1 VRKRAMKRLLATL
14 VTVLAGFTFAA
25 AAPTPAW
32 AGPGDNSAVAVN
44 TKDGASVFKLAFAIR
59 EVAGDVVD
67 SQNAAVAY
75 ASCNDC
81 QTVAIAI
88 DIVFVM
94 NDPSVV
100 KPTNVAVAVNDL
112 CTNCQT
118 LALAYQFV
126 IGVSGPVHFTAT
138 GRQEIAQIRQRL
150 EDLKQSNLP
159 IAEIRDRVE
168 VLIARLKNV
177 LRTQLVQ
184 SGKAGRA
191 HVRHRKAAAAKTPT
205 TPEVNETTE
214 ETETTEVPEDT
225 TETATTDTTTTA
237 TTTEGTTTDTT
248 TSP

>member
-1 VRKRAMKRLLATL
+1 MKRLLTILIGLLLSFGFATA
-14 VTVLAGFTFAA
+14 T
-25 AAPTPAW
+25 PTAAW
-32 AGPGDNSAVAVN
+32 AGPGDNAAVAVN
-44 TKDGASVFKLAFAIR
+44 TKDGSSVFKLAFAIR

-67 SQNAAVAY
+67 STNAAVAY

-100 KPTNVAVAVNDL
+100 KPTNVAVAVNEL
-112 CTNCQT
+112 CSSCQT

-138 GRQEIAQIRQRL
+138 GRQQIAQIRQEL
-150 EDLKQSNLP
+150 EELRTSNLP
-159 IAEIRDRVE
+159 IAEIRERVE

-191 HVRHRKAAAAKTPT
+191 HIRHRKAAASKTET
-205 TPEVNETTE
+205 TPAVTDTTE
-214 ETETTEVPEDT
+214 ETETTEVPADTETTT
-225 TETATTDTTTTA
+225 TETAPSTTEPTTTESTA
-237 TTTEGTTTDTT
+237 TTTTTG
-248 TSP
+248 P